1 MTYRKSD
8 GPFGMLP
15 KKTAMDLESSSG
27 LYAVL
32 PRDDAEPKSHR
43 APKLDLPAPRPAG
56 GPSGRD
62 QGRSSP

>member
-15 KKTAMDLESSSG
+15 KKTAMDLESSGG

-32 PRDDAEPKSHR
+32 PRDDAEPKNPR
-43 APKLDLPAPRPAG
+43 APKLDPASRPAG
-56 GPSGRD
+56 GPPGRD
-62 QGRSSP
+62 QGQSSP